1 MSAIY
6 RILTDQKLIEIK
18 RRNKI
23 IGYIHSN
30 QLDLE
35 NKRAS
40 IDALSVNEFILMK
53 SRNRHK
59 IYRKHEC
66 IWCGNDLA
74 LAGNKTGKVKV
85 SCGQD
90 CGQSYR
96 LFMKRLETILLSDD
110 YQKRLKLFA
119 EYCLIQ
125 MIFRVPSKRLN
136 EQLKNACRWKPV
148 IQVEV
153 LQKA

>member
-23 IGYIHSN
+23 IGYTHSN
-30 QLDLE
+30 QLDLS
-35 NKRAS
+35 NKQAS
-40 IDALSVNEFILMK
+40 IDALSVSELVLMK

-59 IYRKHEC
+59 IYRKHQC
-66 IWCGNDLA
+66 VWCCNDLA
-74 LAGNKTGKVKV
+74 LVGNKTGKIKV

-96 LFMKRLETILLSDD
+96 LFMQRIESILVSDTSE
-110 YQKRLKLFA
+110 KRLKLFA

-125 MIFRVPSKRLN
+125 MIFRVPAKRLKL
-136 EQLKNACRWKPV
+136 QLNNAIRWKPV

-153 LQKA
+153 LQKT